1 MSQYKDIDQKKLIS
15 DVLLLEITKF
25 QETLNTGL
33 EILDKN
39 INKIISNKEEKI
51 ISGELLFL
59 LYDTYGFPVDLSS
72 TIANEKSF
80 LVDLKSFEKLMQ
92 KQKTNSKKSNKFS
105 KQEIFNIANKHDTE
119 FTGYS
124 DFKNK
129 STILDIYVGDLN
141 VAEIN
146 SNQEGCIIINP
157 CPFYAESGGQIG
169 DAGIVYSDN
178 GKFIISDTQKQG
190 DTIILYGKQTEGV
203 LTNGQFVVSEV
214 NQRRREN
221 IKINHSATHLLHA
234 ALIKK
239 IGRNVQQKGSLVSDS
254 KLRFDFS
261 CEKPLKKDVLDL
273 VENEV
278 NRNINLKIP
287 SNTKL
292 MNKEEAIEMGAMAL
306 FGEKYDDKV
315 RVLSFGDVSIELC
328 GGTHV
333 NNTGDIGVFKILSES
348 SISSG
353 VRRIEAITG
362 MSAENYLKRR
372 DNLVSDICQTLNVQD
387 EELKDKLNSILE
399 DNKNLKKQNSNLLK
413 EINYF
418 KILKN
423 IEKKNI
429 INQYNVQIM
438 NLDYIDGKILKNILE
453 DIKSSQERLILTV
466 IQRNNNKAEI
476 YVLVTVDC
484 FNHITAKEI
493 INHLN
498 KDIGSSGG
506 GKDDLAQA
514 GIEFT
519 DDISLLNKKISN
531 HISKIINNKG
541 K

>member
-1 MSQYKDIDQKKLIS
+1 
-15 DVLLLEITKF
+15 
-25 QETLNTGL
+25 
-33 EILDKN
+33 
-39 INKIISNKEEKI
+39 
-51 ISGELLFL
+51 
-59 LYDTYGFPVDLSS
+59 
-72 TIANEKSF
+72 
-80 LVDLKSFEKLMQ
+80 
-92 KQKTNSKKSNKFS
+92 
-105 KQEIFNIANKHDTE
+105 
-119 FTGYS
+119 
-124 DFKNK
+124 
-129 STILDIYVGDLN
+129 
-141 VAEIN
+141 
-146 SNQEGCIIINP
+146 
-157 CPFYAESGGQIG
+157 
-169 DAGIVYSDN
+169 
-178 GKFIISDTQKQG
+178 
-190 DTIILYGKQTEGV
+190 
-203 LTNGQFVVSEV
+203 
-214 NQRRREN
+214 
-221 IKINHSATHLLHA
+221 
-234 ALIKK
+234 
-239 IGRNVQQKGSLVSDS
+239 
-254 KLRFDFS
+254 
-261 CEKPLKKDVLDL
+261 
-273 VENEV
+273 
-278 NRNINLKIP
+278 
-287 SNTKL
+287 

-438 NLDYIDGKILKNILE
+438 NLDYIDGKNSKNILE
-453 DIKSSQERLILTV
+453 DIKSSQEKLILTV